1 MGDVAA
7 PGILAELAEILPPD
21 AILTDPEA
29 TAPYRQDRAFDPD
42 AGVPLAVVFPS
53 TTAQVQDVVRVA
65 AAHRIPVVPRGA
77 GTGLSGGASAV
88 DGGIVLSTARM
99 REMRIDPP
107 TRTVTVQP
115 GVFNAELKAAVAA
128 KGLWYPPDPASFE
141 ICSIGGNIA
150 TNAGGLCCVKYG
162 VTTDY
167 VLGIEVVLADGRA
180 LRLGGPLIKDV
191 AGLSLMKLFVGSEGT
206 LGIITE
212 VTLRLLPAPRPTRIV
227 AAWFRTIDDAAA
239 AIAEIS
245 TTIRPSLLEYM
256 DATCIRAVTAQRAA
270 DGAPLHPGLDTAA
283 AALVLGGTDDLDPDG
298 GDVRFMVTS
307 FTRHGAYV
315 VTETDRPSG
324 EALAAARRAAIP
336 AVEAQGRLLL
346 SDVGVPLP
354 RLADL
359 LDGVARIAANNDV
372 TIAMLAHAGDG
383 NTHPLVL
390 SSWDDAELAG
400 RAEAAYGEVMSL
412 AVSLG
417 GTITGEHGVGRM
429 KRPWL
434 GDQLGDDVLEVSQ
447 RIKDALDPAGILNPG
462 TIFAA
467 K

>member
-1 MGDVAA
+1 MGDDAA

-42 AGVPLAVVFPS
+42 AGVPLVVVFPS

-65 AAHRIPVVPRGA
+65 AAHGIPVVPRGA

-99 REMRIDPP
+99 RQLRIDPS

-115 GVFNAELKAAVAA
+115 GVLNAELKAAVAA
-128 KGLWYPPDPASFE
+128 EGLWYPPDPASFE

-212 VTLRLLPAPRPTRIV
+212 VTLRLLPAP
-227 AAWFRTIDDAAA
+227 
-239 AIAEIS
+239 
-245 TTIRPSLLEYM
+245 
-256 DATCIRAVTAQRAA
+256 
-270 DGAPLHPGLDTAA
+270 
-283 AALVLGGTDDLDPDG
+283 
-298 GDVRFMVTS
+298 
-307 FTRHGAYV
+307 
-315 VTETDRPSG
+315 
-324 EALAAARRAAIP
+324 
-336 AVEAQGRLLL
+336 
-346 SDVGVPLP
+346 
-354 RLADL
+354 
-359 LDGVARIAANNDV
+359 
-372 TIAMLAHAGDG
+372 
-383 NTHPLVL
+383 
-390 SSWDDAELAG
+390 
-400 RAEAAYGEVMSL
+400 
-412 AVSLG
+412 
-417 GTITGEHGVGRM
+417 
-429 KRPWL
+429 
-434 GDQLGDDVLEVSQ
+434 
-447 RIKDALDPAGILNPG
+447 
-462 TIFAA
+462 
-467 K
+467 